1 MSAAPLFDP
10 VLCDGDSIA
19 EVPRRIPAGRYV
31 DADFFAREQERL
43 WPAVW
48 QMACTED
55 CVARPGD
62 YTEYRSGVLSA
73 LIVRGEDGRLR
84 AFRNVCR
91 HRASPLLEG
100 SGQGLSA
107 IACPYHN
114 WRYRLDGR
122 AAAAGPGPRGAG
134 DPKLGLLG
142 LAIGIWAGIV
152 FVSWAADPEPLE
164 RFLGAVPGELAWLGL
179 ERYTCRFA
187 LTVPV
192 ACNWKLV
199 MDAFNES
206 YHIHAVHP
214 QLLAAAND
222 TDLPIRL
229 LGQHSFFEQAFGV
242 ASPRLAERG
251 AVQSDIEMWHAFLEN
266 VGHRIGRVFAV
277 ETAPEALPAIPPGQA
292 LKDVLAGLIRQHLK
306 SIGDPYPDASDRAL
320 LNDFHYHVFPNLIF
334 NVFAGWF
341 SIVRARPVDA
351 GHCLVDMWN
360 FDLLPEGHA
369 ESHARPQPVTMQ
381 PEECAALGRVVVQDI
396 ELLPRLQRGLA
407 EPGIEPL
414 RLTDE
419 EIRIGHMH
427 RVLDG
432 YLGTDVKE
440 EV

>member
-1 MSAAPLFDP
+1 MSATPFFDP
-10 VLCDGDSIA
+10 VLADGDDIPD
-19 EVPRRIPAGRYV
+19 VPRRIPAARYV
-31 DADFFAREQERL
+31 DPDFFAREAKRL
-43 WPAVW
+43 WPSVW

-55 CVARPGD
+55 CVAAPGD
-62 YTEYRSGVLSA
+62 YYEYRSGGLSA
-73 LIVRGEDGRLR
+73 LIVRGEDGVLR

-122 AAAAGPGPRGAG
+122 AAAGSAG
-134 DPKLGLLG
+134 DPKLGLLK
-142 LAIGIWAGIV
+142 LALGSWAGIV
-152 FVSWAADPEPLE
+152 FVSWAPDPEPLE
-164 RFLGAVPGELAWLGL
+164 RFLGPVPGELAWLGL
-179 ERYTCRFA
+179 ERYTCRYA

-222 TDLPIRL
+222 KDLPIRL
-229 LGQHSFFEQAFGV
+229 LGKHSYFEQAFGM
-242 ASPRLAERG
+242 ASPRV
-251 AVQSDIEMWHAFLEN
+251 VQSDLEMWHAFLEN

-277 ETAPEALPAIPPGQA
+277 ETAPEALPAIPPGQT
-292 LKDVLAGLIRQHLK
+292 LKDVLAGLIRAHLK
-306 SIGDPYPDASDRAL
+306 SIGDPYPDAGDRAL
-320 LNDFHYHVFPNLIF
+320 LNDFHYYVFPNLIF
-334 NVFAGWF
+334 NIFAGWF
-341 SIVRARPVDA
+341 SIVRARPVDES
-351 GHCLVDMWN
+351 HSLVDMWN
-360 FDLLPEGHA
+360 FDLLPDGHA
-369 ESHARPQPVTMQ
+369 DSHARPHPLLMQ
-381 PEECAALGRVVVQDI
+381 PEECGPLGRVVVQDI
-396 ELLPRLQRGLA
+396 ELLPRLQRGLS

-427 RVLDG
+427 RVLDS
-432 YLGTDVKE
+432 YLGTDVRKE
-440 EV
+440 I

>member
-1 MSAAPLFDP
+1 MSAAPRFEPVLGEGDP
-10 VLCDGDSIA
+10 VGD
-19 EVPRRIPAGRYV
+19 VPRRIPAARYV
-31 DADFFAREQERL
+31 DRAFFAREQEKL
-43 WPAVW
+43 WPQVW

-55 CVARPGD
+55 CVAQPGD
-62 YTEYRSGVLSA
+62 WYEYRAGALSA
-73 LIVRGEDGRLR
+73 LIVRGADGVLR
-84 AFRNVCR
+84 AFRNLCR

-114 WRYRLDGR
+114 WRYRLDGK
-122 AAAAGPGPRGAG
+122 ADASGAG
-134 DPKLGLLG
+134 DPKLGLLP
-142 LAIGIWAGIV
+142 LALGCWAGIV
-152 FVSWAADPEPLE
+152 FVSWAEAPEPLE

-179 ERYTCRFA
+179 ERYTCRYA

-222 TDLPIRL
+222 KDLPIRL
-229 LGQHSFFEQAFGV
+229 LGRHSYFEQAFGV
-242 ASPRLAERG
+242 ASPRLAKPG
-251 AVQSDIEMWHAFLEN
+251 VAPDDVAMWHAFLEN
-266 VGHRIGRVFAV
+266 VGHRIGLTFAAAA
-277 ETAPEALPAIPPGQA
+277 APAPLPAIPPGQT
-292 LKDVLAGLIRQHLK
+292 LRDVLAQLIRQHLK
-306 SIGDPYPDASDRAL
+306 SLGDPYPDAGDRAL
-320 LNDFHYHVFPNLIF
+320 LNDFHYYVFPNLIF

-351 GHCLVDMWN
+351 GHSLVDMWN

-369 ESHARPQPVTMQ
+369 DAHAKPQPILMQ
-381 PEECAALGRVVVQDI
+381 PEECGALGRVVVQDI
-396 ELLPRLQRGLA
+396 ELLPRLQRGLS

-427 RVLDG
+427 RILDR
-432 YLGTDVKE
+432 YLGTKVAE
-440 EV
+440 EVR